1 MWEFKINLKGEIAMA
16 TVKKWWIEE
25 IVEDFYNEE
34 TGLNEWKD
42 CWMITDGIQ
51 NKIYR
56 KDQYTKEQAWTAWE
70 NSF

>member
-1 MWEFKINLKGEIAMA
+1 MA

>member
-1 MWEFKINLKGEIAMA
+1 MA
-16 TVKKWWIEE
+16 IVKNWWIEE
-25 IVEDFYNEE
+25 VVEDFYNEE
-34 TGLNEWKD
+34 TELNEWKE

-56 KDQYTKEQAWTAWE
+56 KDQYTKEEAWETWE